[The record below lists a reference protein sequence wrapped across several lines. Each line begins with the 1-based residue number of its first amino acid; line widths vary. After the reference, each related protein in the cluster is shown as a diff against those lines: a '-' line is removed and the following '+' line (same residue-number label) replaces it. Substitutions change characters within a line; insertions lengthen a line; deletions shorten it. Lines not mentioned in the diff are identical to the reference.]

1 MSRKRLSG
9 KIVSNK
15 MAKTVVV
22 AVEQKRRHPLYEKV
36 LPRIRKYKAHT
47 EETLPLGVAVV
58 IEQARPLSREK
69 RWRVVE
75 VLAAG
80 NKKGE
85 KN

>member
-1 MSRKRLSG
+1 MGRKRFSG
-9 KIVSNK
+9 KVVSNK

-36 LPRIRKYKAHT
+36 LSKIKRYQAQT
-47 EETLPLGVAVV
+47 LGALPLDTEVV
-58 IEQARPLSREK
+58 IEQTRPLSRKK

-75 VLAAG
+75 VLTAR

-85 KN
+85 KS